1 MVPIRSKELGNQGFS
16 SHPCRHALAG
26 ASADAIWHVGKDGR
40 WPGHEV
46 VMEHSSLIDD
56 GTKIIGYLVIR
67 WFATTVV
74 KYGPKFDVND
84 ERMGIASAKTTQETT
99 EALFLLG
106 KRKDYMESHI
116 VSQER
121 E

>member
-1 MVPIRSKELGNQGFS
+1 
-16 SHPCRHALAG
+16 
-26 ASADAIWHVGKDGR
+26 
-40 WPGHEV
+40 
-46 VMEHSSLIDD
+46 MEHSSLIDD

-106 KRKDYMESHI
+106 ERKDYMESHI